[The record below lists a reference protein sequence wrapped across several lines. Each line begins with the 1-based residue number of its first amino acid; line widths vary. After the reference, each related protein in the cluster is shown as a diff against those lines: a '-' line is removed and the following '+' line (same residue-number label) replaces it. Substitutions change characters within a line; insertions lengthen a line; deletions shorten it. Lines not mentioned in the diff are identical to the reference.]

1 MLKNCGFFNPS
12 VLANNYFRFKQ
23 FSVSQEHCAMKVCTD
38 ACLFGAW
45 LAGRITGQPF
55 AKALDIGTGT
65 GLLSL
70 MLAQQHPGLQIDAA
84 EIDTAAAKQAADNI
98 KASPW
103 PEQIHVHPV
112 GIQQYPVT
120 NDYDLI
126 FSNPPFF
133 ENDLKSTSDTR
144 NLALHSAAL
153 SLEELAEI
161 AVAQLKPGGYFAVL
175 LPWHRNHYFRELA
188 GSKGLFLVEEA
199 RVSQTPGHAFFRS
212 MLLFST
218 TPVADTVRETEIT
231 IKEGLRYTPAFC
243 GLLDAYY
250 LDVNRA

>member
-1 MLKNCGFFNPS
+1 
-12 VLANNYFRFKQ
+12 
-23 FSVSQEHCAMKVCTD
+23 MKVCTD

-45 LAGRITGQPF
+45 LAGKTTSQSI

-70 MLAQQHPGLQIDAA
+70 MLAQQHRGLQIDAV
-84 EIDTAAAKQAADNI
+84 ELDTAAAKQAAENI

-112 GIQQYPVT
+112 SIQQYPVT
-120 NDYDLI
+120 NDYDLV

-133 ENDLKSTSDTR
+133 ENDLKSASDTR

-161 AVAQLKPGGYFAVL
+161 AVAQLKPDGHFAVL
-175 LPWHRNHYFRELA
+175 LPWHRNPYFRELA
-188 GSKGLFLVEEA
+188 GSKGLFLVEET
-199 RVSQTPGHAFFRS
+199 RVRQTPKHDFFRS
-212 MLLFST
+212 MLLFSA
-218 TPVADTVRETEIT
+218 TPAAEAVRETEIT
-231 IKEGLRYTPAFC
+231 IKEGMRYTPAFC